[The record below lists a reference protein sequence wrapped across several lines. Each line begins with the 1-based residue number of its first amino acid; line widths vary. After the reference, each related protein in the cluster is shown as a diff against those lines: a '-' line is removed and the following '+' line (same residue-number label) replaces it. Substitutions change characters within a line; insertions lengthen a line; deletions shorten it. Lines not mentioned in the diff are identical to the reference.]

1 METNSRPTGR
11 STGWRRVT
19 SKQGRLRWKPAL
31 PQGHSLEGSV
41 LRFGSE
47 LGNGRVRI
55 ALLGAVELRDSP
67 KMNFG
72 DTNFVVAVLLLFLFL
87 GHELAIAE
95 FALDGEMCA
104 LPERRRKRREI
115 APSDELVP
123 FRSPDVAVAVFVLP
137 GRRRCQGQHRE
148 FTLRLR
154 GFDFRVFPYEPNQP
168 H

>member
-55 ALLGAVELRDSP
+55 ALLRAVQLRDSP

-72 DTNFVVAVLLLFLFL
+72 DTNFVVAVLLLLLFL
-87 GHELAIAE
+87 RNELAIAQLAFHGE
-95 FALDGEMCA
+95 VRALLES
-104 LPERRRKRREI
+104 RRKRREI

-123 FRSPDVAVAVFVLP
+123 FRTPDVAVTVFVFP
-137 GRRRCQGQHRE
+137 RRRRRQGQHRE

-154 GFDFRVFPYEPNQP
+154 GFHFRVFAYEPNQP